1 MLDIIQVGAQIGLLY
16 APLALGIYIAIG
28 VMSLPDLTLQG
39 SFGIGGAITAQSI
52 VSGLSP
58 VLSLALGAVGGAL
71 AGLATALLHLRLR
84 LNVLIAGLVMTTAAY
99 SICLIIMNSGNITLL
114 GQDTIFTWAHDLGLS
129 SSTAL
134 LLMGLL
140 ITAMITLG
148 LNWFLKTEYG
158 LSLRA
163 TGENIQTA
171 RGLGIR
177 TEQRQK
183 VGLMIANG
191 LAGVSGGLV
200 VQQQGFMD
208 VSIQNGIIVI
218 GLAAVMIGRSIVHSS
233 RVLPTLISVVLGILV
248 YRIVVSAALDL
259 GLNANYLQ
267 ALVALIVI
275 VIIAARV
282 NLHRFKK
289 AGSGSRRSRQ
299 AEQNQFYEEDRVAS
313 LI

>member
-1 MLDIIQVGAQIGLLY
+1 MLDILLVGAQIGLLY
-16 APLALGIYIAIG
+16 APLALGIYIAVG

-39 SFGIGGAITAQSI
+39 SFGIGGAVTAQSM
-52 VSGLSP
+52 VSGLNP
-58 VLSLALGAVGGAL
+58 VLSLVLGAVGGAL

-99 SICLIIMNSGNITLL
+99 SICLIVMGSGNITLL
-114 GQDTIFTWAHDLGLS
+114 GETTIFTWAEDLGLD
-129 SSTAL
+129 STAAL
-134 LLMGLL
+134 LLIGFLSSAVIVGGLHL
-140 ITAMITLG
+140 
-148 LNWFLKTEYG
+148 FLKTEYG

-163 TGENIQTA
+163 AGENIQTA

-183 VGLMIANG
+183 VGLMLANG
-191 LAGVSGGLV
+191 LAGISGGLV

-208 VSIQNGIIVI
+208 VSIQNGSIVI
-218 GLAAVMIGRSIVHSS
+218 GLAAVMIGRSIIHSS

-248 YRIVVSAALDL
+248 YRIVVAAALDL

-275 VIIAARV
+275 IIIAARV
-282 NLHRFKK
+282 NIHRFKK
-289 AGSGSRRSRQ
+289 SANSSRRSRK

>member
-1 MLDIIQVGAQIGLLY
+1 
-16 APLALGIYIAIG
+16 
-28 VMSLPDLTLQG
+28 MSLPDLTLQG
-39 SFGIGGAITAQSI
+39 SFGIGGAITAQSM

-58 VLSLALGAVGGAL
+58 VLSLLLGAVGGAL

-99 SICLIIMNSGNITLL
+99 SICLIVMGSGNITLL
-114 GQDTIFTWAHDLGLS
+114 GETTIFTWAEDLGLDPTVS
-129 SSTAL
+129 L
-134 LLMGLL
+134 LLIGFICSALIVGGLHL
-140 ITAMITLG
+140 
-148 LNWFLKTEYG
+148 FLKTEYG

-163 TGENIQTA
+163 AGENIQTA

-218 GLAAVMIGRSIVHSS
+218 GLAAVMIGRSIIHSS

-248 YRIVVSAALDL
+248 YRIVVAAALDL

-282 NLHRFKK
+282 NIHRFKK
-289 AGSGSRRSRQ
+289 SANSSRRSRK